1 MPNSYDAEQ
10 ETGENAPADNAGR
23 LTDEQVQQFIA
34 DGYLTV
40 HADYPASFHEGICRK
55 LDSVLE
61 REGNPGN
68 NILPR
73 IPEIGQVFRHP
84 AVAGALTSLL
94 GPEYILNPHRHC
106 HLNPP
111 GSRGQSWHKD
121 CYVFDHN
128 LRHPRFSWVLAFYY
142 PQETTAEMGPS
153 GLLPGTQFQRT
164 ISDPEPAATRER
176 EAGICGPAGTVALIH
191 FDSWHRALRNASGR
205 GRYMLKF
212 QFARLREPAG
222 PTWNHR
228 NPAWAPGSGN
238 PNPRVSRDVWD
249 WMRGSGANG
258 AGSPAPGTSA
268 EGDSES
274 ARLEAAYQLA
284 AMGEAAVPELTAA
297 MREQTLASLE
307 ETTAKTP
314 DNAHGTNPTPGP
326 AATAL
331 TAAGTAAVPAVID
344 TLGDP
349 HWWVR
354 TVAAGIFARM
364 GGEAAEA
371 VPALTAALGDDHW
384 WVRRNAAEALGT
396 IGQYG
401 GWLVGEMRRLLG
413 DGDYRVRR
421 NAALTLAKIG
431 PEAEA
436 AVPDILPLLGDE
448 NRYNRFYGGL
458 ALRRIGTPK
467 AGEALLDS
475 LFESRWCPLT
485 TRDDMY

>member
-1 MPNSYDAEQ
+1 MSNSYDAGN
-10 ETGENAPADNAGR
+10 ETGGEAAAGKPR
-23 LTDEQVQQFIA
+23 LLTDEQVQRFIA

-40 HADYPASFHEGICRK
+40 QADYPASFHEGICRK

-61 REGNPGN
+61 KEGNPGN

-73 IPEIGQVFRHP
+73 VPEIGQVFRHP

-94 GPEYILNPHRHC
+94 GEGYILNPHRHC

-111 GSRGQSWHKD
+111 GSRGQTWHKD
-121 CYVFDHN
+121 CYVYDHN

-142 PQETTAEMGPS
+142 PQETTPDMGPS
-153 GLLPGTQFQRT
+153 GLLPGTQFHRT
-164 ISDPEPAATRER
+164 ISDPDPAVTREP
-176 EAGICGPAGTVALIH
+176 EAAVCGPAGTVAIIH
-191 FDSWHRALRNASGR
+191 FDSWHRAIRNASSR

-222 PTWNHR
+222 PTWDHR
-228 NPAWAPGSGN
+228 TSAWGPDSGN

-249 WMRGSGANG
+249 WMRGPGANG
-258 AGSPAPGTSA
+258 YGTPAPETAA
-268 EGDSES
+268 EGGSE
-274 ARLEAAYQLA
+274 AAQLEAAYQLA
-284 AMGEAAVPELTAA
+284 AAGQPAVRELIAA
-297 MREQTLASLE
+297 MREQTLASLD

-331 TAAGTAAVPAVID
+331 TAAGDAALPALID
-344 TLGDP
+344 TLEDS

-354 TVAAGIFARM
+354 AVAGGALARM
-364 GGEAAEA
+364 GAGAEEAI
-371 VPALTAALGDDHW
+371 PALTAALGDDHW

-396 IGQYG
+396 AGVYG
-401 GWLVGEMRRLLG
+401 DGLVMEMGRLLG

-436 AVPDILPLLGDE
+436 AAPAILPLLEDE

-458 ALRRIGTPK
+458 ALRRIGTPA
-467 AGEALLDS
+467 AGEALLES

-485 TRDDMY
+485 TKDDMY

>member
-1 MPNSYDAEQ
+1 MPNPYSPEQ
-10 ETGENAPADNAGR
+10 EAGGDPPAGKAR
-23 LTDEQVQQFIA
+23 LLTDGQVQQFIA

-40 HADYPASFHEGICRK
+40 RADYPPSFHEGIRRK

-61 REGNPGN
+61 KEGNPGN

-94 GPEYILNPHRHC
+94 GPGYILNPHRYC

-111 GSRGQSWHKD
+111 GSSGQSWHKD
-121 CYVFDHN
+121 NYVFDHN

-142 PQETTAEMGPS
+142 PQDTTPDMGPS

-164 ISDPEPAATRER
+164 ISDPDPAVAREPEAAV
-176 EAGICGPAGTVALIH
+176 CGPAGTVALIH
-191 FDSWHRALRNASGR
+191 FDSWHRAIRNAGNR

-212 QFARLREPAG
+212 QFARLREPAA
-222 PTWNHR
+222 PTWDHR
-228 NPAWAPGSGN
+228 ESAWPLESGD
-238 PNPRVSRDVWD
+238 PNPRVCRDVWD
-249 WMRGSGANG
+249 WMRGPGANG
-258 AGSPAPGTSA
+258 DRSPEPGPVP
-268 EGDSES
+268 EGDSEA

-284 AMGEAAVPELTAA
+284 AAGGPAVPELIAA
-297 MREQTLASLE
+297 MREQTLAALE

-331 TAAGTAAVPAVID
+331 TAAGAAAAPALID
-344 TLGDP
+344 TLGDS

-354 TVAAGIFARM
+354 AVAAGALARM
-364 GGEAAEA
+364 GAKAAEA
-371 VPALTAALGDDHW
+371 VPALTAALKDEHW

-396 IGQYG
+396 AGVYG
-401 GWLVGEMRRLLG
+401 GGLVGEMGRLLG

-436 AVPDILPLLGDE
+436 AVPAILPLLGDE

-458 ALRRIGTPK
+458 ALRRIGTAK

-485 TRDDMY
+485 SRDDLY

>member
-1 MPNSYDAEQ
+1 MSNSYKAEL
-10 ETGENAPADNAGR
+10 ETEGGPPAGR
-23 LTDEQVQQFIA
+23 PGLLTDGQVQQFIA

-40 HADYPASFHEGICRK
+40 HADYPPSFHESIRRK

-61 REGNPGN
+61 KEGNPGN

-73 IPEIGQVFRHP
+73 IPEIGHVFRHP

-94 GPEYILNPHRHC
+94 GPGYILNPHRHC

-111 GSRGQSWHKD
+111 GSRGQTWHKD
-121 CYVFDHN
+121 CYVYDHN

-142 PQETTAEMGPS
+142 PQDTTPDMGPS
-153 GLLPGTQFQRT
+153 GLLPGTQFQRA
-164 ISDPEPAATRER
+164 ISDPDPEVTREP
-176 EAGICGPAGTVALIH
+176 EAAVCGPAGTVALIH
-191 FDSWHRALRNASGR
+191 FDSWHRAIRNAGSR

-212 QFARLREPAG
+212 QFARLREPAA
-222 PTWNHR
+222 PTWDHR
-228 NPAWAPGSGN
+228 EPAWSPGNAN
-238 PNPRVSRDVWD
+238 PIPRVCRDVWD
-249 WMRGSGANG
+249 WMRGPGENG
-258 AGSPAPGTSA
+258 EGSPETGPAA
-268 EGDSES
+268 EGDSEAS
-274 ARLEAAYQLA
+274 RLEAAYQLA
-284 AMGEAAVPELTAA
+284 AAGGPAVPQLIAA
-297 MREQTLASLE
+297 MREQTLAALE

-331 TAAGTAAVPAVID
+331 TAAGAAAVPALID
-344 TLGDP
+344 TMGDS

-354 TVAAGIFARM
+354 AVAAGALARM
-364 GGEAAEA
+364 GAEAAEA
-371 VPALTAALGDDHW
+371 VPGLTAALGDDHW

-396 IGQYG
+396 AGVYG
-401 GWLVGEMRRLLG
+401 GGLVREMGRLLG

-421 NAALTLAKIG
+421 NAALTLAKTG
-431 PEAEA
+431 PEAGA
-436 AVPDILPLLGDE
+436 AVPAILPLLGDE

-458 ALRRIGTPK
+458 ALRRIGTAR

-485 TRDDMY
+485 STDDMY